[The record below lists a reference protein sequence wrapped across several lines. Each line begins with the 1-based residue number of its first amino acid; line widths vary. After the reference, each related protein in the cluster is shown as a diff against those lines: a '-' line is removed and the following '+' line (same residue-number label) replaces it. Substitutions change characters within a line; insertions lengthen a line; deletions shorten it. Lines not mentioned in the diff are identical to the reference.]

1 MTGSR
6 LARVV
11 LAVVLWLAPFAFPV
25 AHAGPRADSAGR
37 PCPAT
42 RWLRSVWMWHY
53 RQVLRHPR
61 RVVRVLERHGID
73 RVYLQIARPLSAFRP
88 FLGRAH
94 EAGIQ
99 VFALEGSPDAVLDPA
114 PILRHTAELARF
126 NVRPGPRFQGLQLD
140 IEPYAL
146 KRFWKHQR
154 RYLSRYLGLLSK
166 VRQAAPPGFWLS
178 VAIPS
183 WFSRLRF
190 DEHSMSALAVGLAD
204 EIVIMS
210 YRGGMGSAERAA
222 APAVRQARV
231 AHKPAYIG
239 IRPEQQRSSGAR
251 ARTELTLASGYV
263 LESYSGLNQVAWHPT
278 AQDVPRLCSTGQ
290 RG

>member
-6 LARVV
+6 LARAV
-11 LAVVLWLAPFAFPV
+11 LAVLLCRALFAFPA
-25 AHAGPRADSAGR
+25 AHAGLQAESAGR

-53 RQVLRHPR
+53 RQVLRHPQ
-61 RVVRVLERHGID
+61 RVVRVLERHGIG
-73 RVYLQIARPLSAFRP
+73 RVYLQIAPPLSAFRP

-114 PILRHTAELARF
+114 PILKHTAELARF
-126 NVRPGPRFQGLQLD
+126 NARPGPRFQGLQLD

-210 YRGGMGSAERAA
+210 YHGGMGSAERAA
-222 APAVRQARV
+222 APAVRQARD

-239 IRPEQQRSSGAR
+239 IQPGQQRSSGAH
-251 ARTELTLASGYV
+251 ARTGLTRASGYV
-263 LESYSGLNQVAWHPT
+263 LESYSTLDQVAWRPT
-278 AQDVPRLCSTGQ
+278 APDVPRSCSTGQ